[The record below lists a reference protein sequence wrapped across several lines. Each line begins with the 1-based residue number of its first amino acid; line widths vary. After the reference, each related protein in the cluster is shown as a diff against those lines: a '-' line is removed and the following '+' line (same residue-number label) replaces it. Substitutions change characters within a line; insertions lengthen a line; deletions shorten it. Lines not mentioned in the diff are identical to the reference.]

1 MNSPHPTI
9 RGPYL
14 EDLLRQ
20 PDAVRDTLAALPP
33 HAVAEFAHAIAD
45 AAPGRLILTGM
56 GTSLFALYPLQT
68 CLAARGRSALVIET
82 SELVYAQPGLLVP
95 GSVVLAVSQSGASA
109 ETVRLIERLPQGFQL
124 LGVTNTPGSP
134 LAEASAMHLLTQAG
148 TEACVSCKTYV
159 ATLAAIQ
166 LVGAAIDGSGV
177 GSARQALA
185 AGAEAMAAWL
195 ADWERHVE
203 TWCGLL
209 AGIQNLFVTGRGD
222 SLAAAHTAGLII
234 KESAHFPAEGLSS
247 AAFRHGP
254 FEMTRPESLVAV
266 LEGTPDVS
274 ALNRQLVADVR
285 RAGGRAELIGPSA
298 EVAAARLPA
307 LTSTAMP
314 LVEVLPLQM
323 ISLALAALGGRE
335 AGRFE
340 RATKVTTVG

>member
-1 MNSPHPTI
+1 MNSPHPII

-33 HAVAEFAHAIAD
+33 HAVAGFAREIAD
-45 AAPGRLILTGM
+45 ATPGQLILTGM

-68 CLAARGRSALVIET
+68 CLAARGRSAVVIET
-82 SELVYAQPGLLVP
+82 SELVYAQPGLLAP
-95 GSVVLAVSQSGASA
+95 GRVVLVVSQSGASA
-109 ETVRLIERLPQGFQL
+109 ETVRLIERLPQGFRL

-134 LAEASAMHLLTQAG
+134 LAEASAMHLLTHAG

-159 ATLAAIQ
+159 ATLAAIR
-166 LVGAAIDGSGV
+166 LVGAAVDGSDV
-177 GSARQALA
+177 GSAHQALA
-185 AGAEAMAAWL
+185 AGADAMAAWL
-195 ADWERHVE
+195 ADWESHVE
-203 TWCGLL
+203 TWCAWL
-209 AGIQNLFVTGRGD
+209 AGVQNLFVTGRGD

-254 FEMTRPESLVAV
+254 FEMVRPESLVAV
-266 LEGTPDVS
+266 LEGALGMDV
-274 ALNRQLVADVR
+274 LNRQLVVDVR
-285 RAGGRAELIGPSA
+285 WAGGRAELIGPSA
-298 EVAAARLPA
+298 EAAAARLPA
-307 LTSTAMP
+307 LTSPAMP

-323 ISLALAALGGRE
+323 IALALAALGGRE